1 MSRSP
6 MQRRAERID
15 QTRSGFDLVVVGG
28 GVNGAGIAWDAALRG
43 LRVLL
48 LEKGDI
54 GSGTSSW
61 SSKMIHGG
69 LKYLEKYD
77 VPLVR
82 ESLREREWL
91 LQAAPHLVKEL
102 RFIIPFYKANA
113 HSPAVLSLGMVA
125 YEALSFDKSLQRF
138 SMFTRDQLL
147 RREPGLN
154 PEGLTGGAIYSDAQV
169 DYAERLSWEIAE
181 AAIRAGA
188 QVLTHCRVTRLG
200 VENGTVTSVDFH
212 DEIDG
217 GDHTVPAAAVV
228 NAAGPWIDEV
238 WSNAAELKLPR
249 MNGGTKGTHLVVDPF
264 PGAPQ
269 DAFYYESED
278 ARPMMV
284 IPWMGRYLLGSTDI
298 RFEDDLDMASATPD
312 EYDYILHE
320 TNKVLPGANL
330 TVDDVHYSYTG
341 VRPLPYVDADDVADI
356 TRRHDIR
363 QLPGS
368 DGLYTL
374 VGGKLTTFR
383 QVGEDVGDLL
393 MKRFGLKRT
402 SVTRKLPLPGGGQ
415 PDATRIRAAIA
426 GCGLPEVTVDRFV
439 AQYGSAAPDVAAFVT
454 ASDERRELID
464 EAFGLTAGEVEW
476 AITHE
481 EAYRLADVLARRTMI
496 GLENDLGQ
504 RVIEPVADV
513 CARVLEWSEDRRDA
527 EIAAYRHY
535 LTRFV
540 PGKEQRNE

>member
-125 YEALSFDKSLQRF
+125 YEALSFDKSLRRF
-138 SMFTRDQLL
+138 SMFTRDRLL

-212 DEIDG
+212 DEIGG

-496 GLENDLGQ
+496 GLVNDLGQ

>member
-1 MSRSP
+1 MGLNP
-6 MQRRAERID
+6 AQARAERIE
-15 QTRSGFDLVVVGG
+15 QTRSGFDVVIVGG
-28 GVNGAGIAWDAALRG
+28 GVNGAGIAWEAALRG
-43 LRVLL
+43 LRVLV

-102 RFIIPFYKANA
+102 RFIIPFYKENA
-113 HSPAVLSLGMVA
+113 HSPAILGLGMVA

-138 SMFTRDQLL
+138 SMFTRDKLL
-147 RREPGLN
+147 QREPGLN

-169 DYAERLSWEIAE
+169 NYAERLSWEITE
-181 AAIRAGA
+181 AAVRAGA
-188 QVLTHCRVTRLG
+188 QVLTHCRVTKLN
-200 VENGTVTSVDFH
+200 VKNGKVVSVDFH
-212 DEIDG
+212 DEIGD
-217 GDHTVPAAAVV
+217 GDHTVPASAVV
-228 NAAGPWIDEV
+228 NAAGPWIDDV
-238 WSNAAELKLPR
+238 WSNAEELKLPR

-264 PGAPQ
+264 PGAPR

-284 IPWMGRYLLGSTDI
+284 IPWMDRYLLGSTDI

-312 EYDYILHE
+312 EYEYILHE

-341 VRPLPYVDADDVADI
+341 VRPLPYVDANNVADI

-383 QVGEDVGDLL
+383 QVGEDFGDLL
-393 MKRFGLKRT
+393 MKRFGLKRK
-402 SVTRKLPLPGGGQ
+402 SVTHKLPLPGGGQ
-415 PDATRIRAAIA
+415 PDAAKIRARIA
-426 GCGLPEVTVDRFV
+426 DSGLPKVTIDRFV
-439 AQYGSAAPDVAAFVT
+439 GQYGSIAPDVVAFVT
-454 ASDERRELID
+454 SSDERREVID
-464 EAFGLTAGEVEW
+464 EEFGLTVGEVEW

-481 EAYRLADVLARRTMI
+481 EAYRLADVIARRTMI

-504 RVIEPVADV
+504 RVIEPVAAI
-513 CARVLEWSEDRRDA
+513 CARVLEWSDDRRDA
-527 EIAAYRHY
+527 EIAAYHHY
-535 LTRFV
+535 LTRFI
-540 PGKEQRNE
+540 PQKEKV

>member
-1 MSRSP
+1 M
-6 MQRRAERID
+6 
-15 QTRSGFDLVVVGG
+15 L
-28 GVNGAGIAWDAALRG
+28 
-43 LRVLL
+43 
-48 LEKGDI
+48 
-54 GSGTSSW
+54 
-61 SSKMIHGG
+61 
-69 LKYLEKYD
+69 
-77 VPLVR
+77 
-82 ESLREREWL
+82 
-91 LQAAPHLVKEL
+91 
-102 RFIIPFYKANA
+102 
-113 HSPAVLSLGMVA
+113 
-125 YEALSFDKSLQRF
+125 
-138 SMFTRDQLL
+138 TRDQLL

-217 GDHTVPAAAVV
+217 GDHTVPAAAVL
-228 NAAGPWIDEV
+228 NAAGPRIDEV

-264 PGAPQ
+264 PGAPR

-298 RFEDDLDMASATPD
+298 RFDDDLDMASATPD

-402 SVTRKLPLPGGGQ
+402 SVTHKLPLPGGGQ

-513 CARVLEWSEDRRDA
+513 CARVLEWSDERRDA